1 MLVFAIKLAAGKGV
15 GKDFMQNLLRADLDN
30 GLKGG
35 GEILAIAVEDWR
47 TVTHGRLTQRRM
59 TANREFMI
67 KPPTAQRLPHS
78 RYFGKTVRLAKLTEH
93 RLIFIN
99 TLGESTFLPGDIDE
113 KRRLILALQYAG
125 GRPAGVAGQPDI
137 LFFNDRIEHELR
149 RIGQFF
155 REAYLQLIIEAVGPA
170 GNLQPAG
177 VTIEGRTLPGPHH
190 ILQTA
195 LFADKPRKPA
205 LSGSGQQVDGVIN
218 IGFTAAVRAEDNVQ
232 RPELQRDILH

>member
-1 MLVFAIKLAAGKGV
+1 MLVFTIKLAAGKGV

-67 KPPTAQRLPHS
+67 KPPTAQGLPHS
-78 RYFGKTVRLAKLTEH
+78 RYFGETVRLAKLTEH

-113 KRRLILALQYAG
+113 KRRLILAVRGRKAG
-125 GRPAGVAGQPDI
+125 GSSRPARYS
-137 LFFNDRIEHELR
+137 LL
-149 RIGQFF
+149 
-155 REAYLQLIIEAVGPA
+155 
-170 GNLQPAG
+170 
-177 VTIEGRTLPGPHH
+177 
-190 ILQTA
+190 
-195 LFADKPRKPA
+195 
-205 LSGSGQQVDGVIN
+205 
-218 IGFTAAVRAEDNVQ
+218 
-232 RPELQRDILH
+232 